1 MTTSGAAAGRA
12 AAKAGSRRGDSGAH
26 RAAGTPAGAAADDA
40 QTTDR
45 ESDDSMN
52 VDAIKQILDL
62 VREHELTEF
71 ELEQGGVKLRVRKQG
86 AAPPAPAPLAQ
97 AMAPL
102 PAPVAATAVSAA
114 PTAVPAPA
122 GPAAESLELSIV
134 TSPIVGTFYRSP
146 DPSSP
151 SFVEVGQRVKKG
163 QTLCIIEA
171 MKLMNEIESEY
182 EGEVVKAYVENGQPV
197 QYGERLFAVKTT

>member
-1 MTTSGAAAGRA
+1 MTIPGAAAGRTPQR
-12 AAKAGSRRGDSGAH
+12 RRGDSGAH
-26 RAAGTPAGAAADDA
+26 RAAGHEAATPTAEPS
-40 QTTDR
+40 TTDR
-45 ESDDSMN
+45 EPDDSMN

-71 ELEQGGVKLRVRKQG
+71 ELEQAGVKLRVRKQG
-86 AAPPAPAPLAQ
+86 AAPAAPAP
-97 AMAPL
+97 MAPQMMPVPAPTL
-102 PAPVAATAVSAA
+102 AAPVAAV

-122 GPAAESLELSIV
+122 AAPVEEPLELSVV

-151 SFVEVGQRVKKG
+151 SFVEVGHKVKKG

-182 EGEVVKAYVENGQPV
+182 EGEIVKVYVENGQPV

>member
-1 MTTSGAAAGRA
+1 MTTSGAAAGRTPQR
-12 AAKAGSRRGDSGAH
+12 RRGDSGAH
-26 RAAGTPAGAAADDA
+26 RAAGSDAAGPAAEPS
-40 QTTDR
+40 TTDT
-45 ESDDSMN
+45 EPDDSMN

-71 ELEQGGVKLRVRKQG
+71 ELEQGGVKLRVKQAGRGPARAGGRG
-86 AAPPAPAPLAQ
+86 AAAGAAAGPGAGAPSPPCRPPSRRPRRPPADEL
-97 AMAPL
+97 
-102 PAPVAATAVSAA
+102 
-114 PTAVPAPA
+114 
-122 GPAAESLELSIV
+122 LELSVV

-182 EGEVVKAYVENGQPV
+182 EGEIVKVYVENGQPV